1 MVCLI
6 KKEDKNI
13 SVVILESHIICLEIQ
28 KNATSK
34 KLYLISCYCYPFFY
48 YCTL

>member
-28 KNATSK
+28 NMLLVKS
-34 KLYLISCYCYPFFY
+34 YI
-48 YCTL
+48 